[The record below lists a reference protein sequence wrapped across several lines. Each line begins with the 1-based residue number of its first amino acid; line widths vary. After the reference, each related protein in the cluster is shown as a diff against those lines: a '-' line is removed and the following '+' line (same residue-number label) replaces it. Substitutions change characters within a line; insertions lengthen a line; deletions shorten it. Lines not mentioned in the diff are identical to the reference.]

1 MVYKAT
7 VLRLYPDALGSSI
20 LLGGQLRQSV
30 DPGLN
35 VTAENVAGSHYP
47 MFGAVNAVNP
57 RLMFDTYDLV
67 TALDAVGMLGLAIE
81 SDDSGRIG
89 AELYEI
95 QYDDVGQ
102 IVSGSSH
109 RLLRIRKGI
118 IVPRQ
123 LTCQHQQDAQLSLE
137 ILAITAG
144 TNDPIIFA
152 ESQASPG
159 AATDPTRHTINA
171 AVIESVTLAK
181 LQSVRIDFGLTIN
194 AKSNNSNP
202 FPTRIEVQRAAPT
215 ITLETESPELFSAS
229 GVPLKG
235 KAATHANSLVTFR
248 KRTKNTGSFVAD
260 GTAEHIG
267 ITTAGILYA
276 QTAWDASAN
285 ADASAAYMVQSIYDG
300 TNAPLVIDTTYA
312 LA

>member
-7 VLRLYPDALGSSI
+7 VLRLYPDALGSAI
-20 LLGGQLRQSV
+20 LIGGILRQSV
-30 DPGLN
+30 DPGVN
-35 VTAENVAGSHYP
+35 VSAENVAGSHYP
-47 MFGAVNAVNP
+47 LFGAVNAVNP
-57 RLMFDTYDLV
+57 RMMFDTYDV
-67 TALDAVGMLGLAIE
+67 VKALDAVGMLGLAIE

-89 AELYEI
+89 AELYQI

-118 IVPRQ
+118 LIPRQ

-137 ILAITAG
+137 LIGITDG
-144 TNDPIIFA
+144 TNDPVIFA

-159 AATDPTRHTINA
+159 AAVDPTRHTLNA
-171 AVIESVTLAK
+171 AVIESVSLTK
-181 LQSVRIDFGLTIN
+181 LSAVRIDFGLTVN
-194 AKSNNSNP
+194 AKGDGSNP
-202 FPTRIEVQRAAPT
+202 FPTRIEIQRSAPT
-215 ITLETESPELFSAS
+215 ITVETESPELFSAS

-267 ITTAGILYA
+267 ITTAGVLYA

-285 ADASAAYMVQSIYDG
+285 ADASATYMVQSLYDG